1 MKKLITLLLL
11 VIAGVTV
18 KAQSSGYDFSVGNYY
33 YKVTSELTRE
43 VALVRNWETCI
54 VYTGNIVIPD
64 SVPYN
69 NSYYKVTAIDGFV
82 FLEATINSIVFP
94 KGIRH
99 IGDYAFECAEF
110 RMSNSTLSLPKSL
123 ISIYNGVFSGCSGI
137 EKISIPA
144 AVSII
149 GLNAFAGIQSLKEI
163 EVDTNNQHFSS
174 YNKALYTKDK
184 STIIYCPI
192 DKFTYTLHD
201 STTTIG
207 EEAFGQC
214 MINALTIPST
224 VTTIHSRAFAN
235 CTRLTTMHIPAS
247 VSHMGGGLFKGCHNL
262 KSLTIDSLNQY
273 YKIVDTAV
281 YSINMDTLISH
292 HLATGNVEVPG
303 GVKVVAED
311 AFSLSKVENVE
322 LPEGLILIKDGAFR
336 DAKTLRSVSLP
347 QTLKEIGIWGF
358 SCCER
363 LETIDIPNS
372 VTSIGLSVLDGCY
385 SLHTARMSDSIK
397 IIPAMS
403 FYGCSRLESY
413 SGGASVERIGEAAF
427 TFTKIKSMVFPE
439 TLRVIEELVFYDAPI
454 NSLEFT
460 GVIDT
465 IGRQNFGDLTS
476 LVLVNPTPPYTYNT
490 KVANSIFKTII
501 PCGATEAY
509 MANPNWSSYSYTED
523 CDGVEENPM
532 AAVKVTAGYRS
543 IEVLNAE
550 GYPVAIYDIMG
561 RCHASEGATGQNIR
575 HYSLSTA
582 GVYVVRV
589 NDKGYKVVV
598 R

>member
-1 MKKLITLLLL
+1 MKKIITLLLL

-43 VALVRNWETCI
+43 VALVRNWDACI
-54 VYTGNIVIPD
+54 VYTDDIVIPD

-69 NSYYKVTAIDGFV
+69 NSYYKVTAIEQLV
-82 FLEATINSIVFP
+82 FLEARIRSIVFP
-94 KGIRH
+94 KWLRT
-99 IGDYAFECAEF
+99 IGDYAFEGATF
-110 RMSNSTLSLPKSL
+110 GINSATLSFPKSVTA
-123 ISIYNGVFSGCSGI
+123 IHNGAFSGCSGI
-137 EKISIPA
+137 EKITIPA
-144 AVSII
+144 SVSII
-149 GLNAFAGIQSLKEI
+149 GQNAFAGIQTLKEI
-163 EVDTNNQHFSS
+163 EVDSTNQHFSS

-184 STIIYCPI
+184 TTIIYCPI

-214 MINALTIPST
+214 MINSLVIPST
-224 VTTIHSRAFAN
+224 VTTIHPRAFSN
-235 CTRLTTMHIPAS
+235 CTRLTSMHIPAS
-247 VSHMGGGLFKGCHNL
+247 VSYIGGGLFKGCHNL

-273 YKIVDTAV
+273 YKVVDTAV

-292 HLATGNVEVPG
+292 HLASGNVDVPSS
-303 GVKVVAED
+303 VKVLAED

-358 SCCER
+358 SCCEQ

-372 VTSIGLSVLDGCY
+372 VTSIGFSVFDGCY
-385 SLHTARMSDSIK
+385 SLHTVRMSDSIK
-397 IIPAMS
+397 IIPTMS

-413 SGGASVERIGEAAF
+413 SGGSSVERIGEISF
-427 TFTKIKSMVFPE
+427 TLTKIKSMVFPE
-439 TLRVIEELVFYDAPI
+439 TLRVIENQAFYYAPI
-454 NSLEFT
+454 NSLDFT

-465 IGRQNFGDLTS
+465 IGRQNFENLNK

-509 MANPNWSSYSYTED
+509 MADPNWSSYSYTED

-543 IEVLNAE
+543 VEVLNAE
-550 GYPVAIYDIMG
+550 GYSVAIYDIMG

-575 HYSLSTA
+575 HYSLPTA